1 MSTSNST
8 GGNSRMVLLLIAGIP
23 LTMILAASWLW
34 YFVVQGNLDLVSAI
48 GTANR
53 GTLIEPP
60 RPLAD
65 VRFSDD
71 AGAGYAWVDSEPRW
85 TMLVINQGGY
95 CDRACE
101 RRLYTTRQIHI
112 SLGKEFNRVRRAY
125 ISDQPIV
132 ANTVAV
138 PDAPL
143 AGWPEQLTA
152 NDFPALVAQMH
163 NGLLP
168 LSVTPDA
175 LINLFPEALA
185 APNQWY
191 LVDPAGWVMMR
202 FSDELSYKDV
212 LSDLKFLLKNSGG

>member
-1 MSTSNST
+1 MSCSNSA

-34 YFVVQGNLDLVSAI
+34 YFVVEGNLDLVNAI

-53 GTLIEPP
+53 GMLIEPP
-60 RPLAD
+60 RPLTNA
-65 VRFSDD
+65 RFNDD
-71 AGAGYAWVDSEPRW
+71 AGAGYVWVDSEPRW
-85 TMLVINQGGY
+85 TMVVVNQGGY
-95 CDRACE
+95 CDRTCE

-125 ISDQPIV
+125 ISDQSI
-132 ANTVAV
+132 ANNTVAV
-138 PDAPL
+138 PEAPL
-143 AGWPEQLTA
+143 AGWPEQLTD
-152 NDFPALVAQMH
+152 NQFSALVVQMH
-163 NGLLP
+163 NGLLS
-168 LSVTPDA
+168 LSVAPDTLA
-175 LINLFPEALA
+175 ALFPEAVA
-185 APNQWY
+185 EPSQWY